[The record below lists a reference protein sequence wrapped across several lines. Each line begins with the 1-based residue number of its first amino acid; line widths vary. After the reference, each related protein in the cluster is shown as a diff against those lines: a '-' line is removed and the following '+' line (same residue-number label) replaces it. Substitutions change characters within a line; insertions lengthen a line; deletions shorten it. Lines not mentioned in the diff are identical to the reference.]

1 MKYIYIVSN
10 EVHSTFFEWKI
21 EDSYRYEFEVHVFAR
36 KEQFSELIKVKWLKL
51 HEAKDPDRP
60 DDLFF
65 DLLVV
70 LLKQSWWYSDELIL
84 ISSNESRSNQVFDTL
99 VTSST
104 GFQKARCAW
113 KSANSQLSLSS
124 FFPENQVCS
133 TCKTIFLDQSSKK
146 RHEERK
152 CSYCGESECCADR
165 ERHQKIRHNA
175 CEQVGCN
182 ETFRSCCPSDLN
194 QHLQTHPECSTCKE
208 RFYSL
213 SPSYYYSKTSLQ
225 AHIKEMTCRHCK
237 KMTCIGKKHS
247 MVSWQ
252 VCSDVKC
259 PHEFADCMTEQ
270 NRAHLSTHPKCDCG
284 CEKHFFSEQE
294 LKLHK
299 YPFRCNEGDCK
310 IICRT
315 STAWFQHSD
324 EENHL
329 LLCSC
334 RSCSSKPKGYFAKPS
349 KMKKHLKETGFS
361 CNYCKEFFYT
371 DEALGYHKAK
381 CSKNPKPTTVLTWGE
396 IDDKLVKVVNENLSI
411 VDYPMW
417 TLTNQ
422 EKEDLRALRNEIQ
435 NKLSSAKL
443 FQLRVQGS
451 MIKNTAIPAMA
462 DFDFILEIRDSKTT
476 LPQVKKEI
484 INLMKDLH
492 CGFCYGEGQIQ
503 TWLTFEKSIL
513 FDLVLKFPN
522 DSRFQDFENNVHLV
536 KSQATNIHSYIRG
549 LKYWCKRSN
558 APIKSFLVEF
568 IGIKLFSNNSPVD
581 FTAFLRFLQK
591 NDWIREVVGLVRDF
605 VEPPNSVDLKK
616 LQDLATRALTALVA
630 AGK

>member
-1 MKYIYIVSN
+1 
-10 EVHSTFFEWKI
+10 
-21 EDSYRYEFEVHVFAR
+21 
-36 KEQFSELIKVKWLKL
+36 
-51 HEAKDPDRP
+51 
-60 DDLFF
+60 
-65 DLLVV
+65 
-70 LLKQSWWYSDELIL
+70 
-84 ISSNESRSNQVFDTL
+84 
-99 VTSST
+99 
-104 GFQKARCAW
+104 
-113 KSANSQLSLSS
+113 
-124 FFPENQVCS
+124 
-133 TCKTIFLDQSSKK
+133 
-146 RHEERK
+146 
-152 CSYCGESECCADR
+152 
-165 ERHQKIRHNA
+165 
-175 CEQVGCN
+175 
-182 ETFRSCCPSDLN
+182 
-194 QHLQTHPECSTCKE
+194 
-208 RFYSL
+208 
-213 SPSYYYSKTSLQ
+213 
-225 AHIKEMTCRHCK
+225 
-237 KMTCIGKKHS
+237 
-247 MVSWQ
+247 
-252 VCSDVKC
+252 
-259 PHEFADCMTEQ
+259 MTEQ

-284 CEKHFFSEQE
+284 CEKHFFGEQE
-294 LKLHK
+294 LNLHK
-299 YPFRCNEGDCK
+299 YPFRCNKGDCK

-334 RSCSSKPKGYFAKPS
+334 EDCSSKPKGYFAKPS
-349 KMKKHLKETGFS
+349 KMKKHLEETGFS

-381 CSKNPKPTTVLTWGE
+381 CSKIPKPTTAPPAKSASAPAPAPAPAPVVEENKNVITWGE

-422 EKEDLRALRNEIQ
+422 EKEDLKALRNEIQ

-462 DFDFILEIRDSKTT
+462 DFDFILEIRNSKTT
-476 LPQVKKEI
+476 LPQVKEEI

-522 DSRFQDFENNVHLV
+522 DSRFQDFETNVHLV
-536 KSQATNIHSYIRG
+536 KNQATNIHSYIRG

-581 FTAFLRFLQK
+581 FTGFLRFLQK
-591 NDWIREVVGLVRDF
+591 NDWIREVAGLVPDF
-605 VEPPNSVDLKK
+605 VEPPNSEDLKK
-616 LQDLATRALTALVA
+616 LQDLATRALTALAA